1 VKIFVDANLLVAVL
15 NREYP
20 LYDAAARILS
30 LANQKNHHL
39 YTSPVCLAIAFYFA
53 EKKSGRKSALGK
65 IQKIADYISV
75 TTIDDEI
82 TRKSL
87 NNSKV
92 EDFEDGLEYYSA
104 VKSGCECI
112 ITENQSDFYFS
123 EIPVYGSSEFLNILS
138 AKK

>member
-1 VKIFVDANLLVAVL
+1 
-15 NREYP
+15 
-20 LYDAAARILS
+20 
-30 LANQKNHHL
+30 
-39 YTSPVCLAIAFYFA
+39 
-53 EKKSGRKSALGK
+53 
-65 IQKIADYISV
+65 V

-87 NNSKV
+87 NNPKV

-123 EIPVYGSSEFLNILS
+123 QIPVYGSSEFLNILS